1 MLYEKDL
8 IIKDKEAEKI
18 NHYLFTDPS
27 CEEECLSIDDTI
39 TNSVVFDDGKV
50 MDIKCCG
57 CDYEEGEINTAWTE
71 AVLFSE
77 KFSEICFSEPS
88 DDYFGE
94 WSLEADGNEYRV
106 NVYTETQSRNIGK
119 ADFMLVGIN
128 SMLAPNSEIGT
139 LSYHPGYDGDEIKI
153 ECLDDGKL
161 RIEYN
166 KNGVLV
172 ARCEEVDPKAAK
184 QSLIFLLSLTKE
196 EHKKELECK

>member
-1 MLYEKDL
+1 MLYEKNL

-106 NVYTETQSRNIGK
+106 NVYTETQGS
-119 ADFMLVGIN
+119 
-128 SMLAPNSEIGT
+128 
-139 LSYHPGYDGDEIKI
+139 GDEIKI